1 MKRSYSHQLHLTT
14 ALIPRA
20 IAIFFLLLFFTACII
35 NYASGRSGGT
45 TGELKGEAAP
55 LQDIV
60 AVQFSHA
67 FIDASDTK
75 IEYAITQRDIR
86 SSHQMI
92 VEDIAAHI
100 AGTKLNPA
108 LAAK

>member
-1 MKRSYSHQLHLTT
+1 MKRSYSHQLYLTA

-35 NYASGRSGGT
+35 NYAHGRSGST
-45 TGELKGEAAP
+45 AAELKGEAAP
-55 LQDIV
+55 LQDII
-60 AVQFSHA
+60 AVQFSYA

-75 IEYAITQRDIR
+75 IEHAIAQRDIR

-100 AGTKLNPA
+100 AGTKLNPG
-108 LAAK
+108 LASK